1 MSTTDQTGET
11 APELGVDTPEGADTT
26 APQPAAGPTS
36 APAAPASSPPDPVGT
51 AEDPKRWWTLA
62 VLCLSLV
69 LIVANNAS
77 LSVNLPDLQKALHA
91 SDSGLQWIVDIY
103 SLIFAGLLLPAGALT
118 DRYGRKTAL
127 QLGLIVLAVTSLV
140 AMSATQAW
148 ELIALRGVMGAG
160 AAFIM
165 PGTLSILTNV
175 FSPKERGKAIAIW
188 AGFAGF
194 GGILGPLVAG
204 YLLDHYYW
212 GSAFA
217 VNVPIVAVALLAGA
231 FLVPNSKDPHETKLD
246 PAGTLLTVA
255 GLTILLYG
263 IIEGPDSGWRSG
275 SVLATLAI
283 GLILLAGFVVW
294 ELRNSDP
301 MLDIR
306 LFRNPNMAIGAG
318 TIALQY
324 FALYGLFFVILQ
336 YYQLSHG
343 YLPFKS
349 ALATVPIGI
358 LSMVGAPLSA
368 RLVGKLGPR
377 IVVGTGL
384 LTSAAGFIILSRA
397 TPTTPLAVLIPGEC
411 LIGLGLGHT
420 TAPSTTLIMSAV
432 RRAKSGIG
440 SAVNDTSRELG
451 GALGIAVLGSILNS
465 VYQGRVLHRVPPLP
479 KPSVAAAVKTSVT
492 TALQSAKSLP
502 PQTARAV
509 VHAAQLTFAQ
519 AFGAAMI
526 GGAIMLA
533 VTSGLVWKFQ
543 RSDRSSAPQ
552 EH

>member
-1 MSTTDQTGET
+1 MSTTDQHGEP
-11 APELGVDTPEGADTT
+11 APEP
-26 APQPAAGPTS
+26 PAAAPEPAAVPAGPPAAAEA
-36 APAAPASSPPDPVGT
+36 APAAAPV
-51 AEDPKRWWTLA
+51 AEDPRRWWTLA

-77 LSVNLPDLQKALHA
+77 LSVNLPSLQRALHA
-91 SDSGLQWIVDIY
+91 SDSGLQWIVDAY

-118 DRYGRKTAL
+118 DRYGRKTSL
-127 QLGLIVLAVTSLV
+127 QLGLIVLAGASLV
-140 AMSATQAW
+140 AMAATRPW
-148 ELIALRGVMGAG
+148 ELIVLRGVMGAG

-175 FSPKERGKAIAIW
+175 FSPRERGKAIAIW

-194 GGILGPLVAG
+194 GGLLGPLVAG

-217 VNVPIVAVALLAGA
+217 VNIPIVAVALLAGV
-231 FLVPNSKDPHETKLD
+231 FLVPNSKDPRETKLD
-246 PAGTLLTVA
+246 PTGTLLTVA

-263 IIEGPDSGWRSG
+263 IIQGPENGWRSG
-275 SVLATLAI
+275 PVLVTLAM
-283 GLILLAGFVVW
+283 GVLLLVGFVAW
-294 ELRNSDP
+294 ELRTRDP

-336 YYQLSHG
+336 YYQLAHG

-349 ALATVPIGI
+349 ALATVPIGVF
-358 LSMVGAPLSA
+358 SMVGAPLSA
-368 RLVGKLGPR
+368 RLVQRFGPR

-384 LTSAAGFIILSRA
+384 VLSAAGFVVLSRA
-397 TPTTPLAVLIPGEC
+397 TPTTSLLVLIPGEC
-411 LIGLGLGHT
+411 LIGMGLGQT

-465 VYQGRVLHRVPPLP
+465 VYQGRILHRVPPLP
-479 KPSVAAAVKTSVT
+479 SPAAAEVRTSVT
-492 TALQSAKSLP
+492 GALQSARSLP
-502 PQTARAV
+502 PQTGQAV

-519 AFGAAMI
+519 AFGAAMV

-533 VTSGLVWKFQ
+533 VTSGLIWKFQ
-543 RSDRSSAPQ
+543 RSDRSSMPT
-552 EH
+552 EP

>member
-1 MSTTDQTGET
+1 MSATDQAGE
-11 APELGVDTPEGADTT
+11 AASGGTT
-26 APQPAAGPTS
+26 T
-36 APAAPASSPPDPVGT
+36 T

-77 LSVNLPDLQKALHA
+77 LSVNLPSLQKALHA
-91 SDSGLQWIVDIY
+91 SDSGLQWIVDVY

-127 QLGLIVLAVTSLV
+127 QLGLVVLAVASLV
-140 AMSATQAW
+140 AMAATQTW
-148 ELIALRGVMGAG
+148 QLIALRGVMGAG

-175 FSPKERGKAIAIW
+175 FSHEERGKAIAIW

-194 GGILGPLVAG
+194 GGLIGPLVAG
-204 YLLDHYYW
+204 YLLDHFYW

-217 VNVPIVAVALLAGA
+217 INIPIVAIALLAGA
-231 FLVPNSKDPHETKLD
+231 FLVPNSKDPRETSID
-246 PAGTLLTVA
+246 PRGTLLA
-255 GLTILLYG
+255 ISGLTILLYG
-263 IIEGPDSGWRSG
+263 IIEGPERGWRSG
-275 SVLATLAI
+275 PVLATLFVGAV
-283 GLILLAGFVVW
+283 LLVGFIAW
-294 ELRNSDP
+294 ELHHKDP

-343 YLPFKS
+343 YPPFKS
-349 ALATVPIGI
+349 ALATVPIGV

-368 RLVGKLGPR
+368 RLVRRYGPR
-377 IVVGTGL
+377 GVVGTGL
-384 LTSAAGFIILSRA
+384 LTSAVGFIILSRA

-411 LIGLGLGHT
+411 LIGMGLGQT

-465 VYQGRVLHRVPPLP
+465 VYQGRILHRIPRLS
-479 KPSVAAAVKTSVT
+479 PSTAASVRTSVSG
-492 TALQSAKSLP
+492 AL
-502 PQTARAV
+502 QTARRLPPATGRAV
-509 VHAAQLTFAQ
+509 AHAAALTFAQ

-526 GGAIMLA
+526 GGAVMLL
-533 VTSGLVWKFQ
+533 VTSGLVWRFQ
-543 RSDRSSAPQ
+543 RSSQAPVPAAR
-552 EH
+552 

>member
-1 MSTTDQTGET
+1 MSTTDQTGEA
-11 APELGVDTPEGADTT
+11 APH
-26 APQPAAGPTS
+26 
-36 APAAPASSPPDPVGT
+36 PAAP
-51 AEDPKRWWTLA
+51 AEDPKRWWTLG
-62 VLCLSLV
+62 VLCLSLT

-77 LSVNLPDLQKALHA
+77 LSVNLPSLQKALHA
-91 SDSGLQWIVDIY
+91 SDSSLQWIVDAY

-127 QLGLIVLAVTSLV
+127 QLGLVVLAVASLV
-140 AMSATQAW
+140 AMGATSSW
-148 ELIALRGVMGAG
+148 ELIVLRGVMGAG

-175 FSPKERGKAIAIW
+175 FSHEERGKAIAIW

-217 VNVPIVAVALLAGA
+217 INIPIVAVALLAGA
-231 FLVPNSKDPHETKLD
+231 FLVPNSKDPRDTTLD
-246 PAGTLLTVA
+246 PAGTLLTVT

-263 IIEGPDSGWRSG
+263 IIEGPGRGWRSG
-275 SVLATLAI
+275 PVLATLAV
-283 GLILLAGFVVW
+283 GAILLVGFVAW
-294 ELRNSDP
+294 ELRNPDP

-343 YLPFKS
+343 YAPLKS
-349 ALATVPIGI
+349 ALATVPIGV

-368 RLVGKLGPR
+368 RLVRRLGPR

-384 LTSAAGFIILSRA
+384 LASAAGFLVLSRA
-397 TPTTPLAVLIPGEC
+397 TPTTSLAVLIPGEC
-411 LIGLGLGHT
+411 LIGLGLGQT

-465 VYQGRVLHRVPPLP
+465 VYQGRILHRVPPLP
-479 KPSVAAAVKTSVT
+479 GPVAATVRTSVSG
-492 TALQSAKSLP
+492 AIQSAASLP
-502 PQTARAV
+502 AQTGRAV
-509 VHAAQLTFAQ
+509 AHAAQVTFAQ
-519 AFGAAMI
+519 AFSSAMI
-526 GGAIMLA
+526 GGAIMLL
-533 VTSGLVWKFQ
+533 VTAGLVWKFQ
-543 RSDRSSAPQ
+543 RSDRLAKPVEQ
-552 EH
+552 

>member
-1 MSTTDQTGET
+1 MSTTDETGQ
-11 APELGVDTPEGADTT
+11 ATPEPSAEASAQPDT
-26 APQPAAGPTS
+26 GPD
-36 APAAPASSPPDPVGT
+36 SPP
-51 AEDPKRWWTLA
+51 ESSRRWWTLA
-62 VLCLSLV
+62 VLCLSLTV
-69 LIVANNAS
+69 IVANNAS
-77 LSVNLPDLQKALHA
+77 LSVNLPSLQKALNA
-91 SDSGLQWIVDIY
+91 SDSGLQWIVDVY

-127 QLGLIVLAVTSLV
+127 QVGLAVLAAAS
-140 AMSATQAW
+140 
-148 ELIALRGVMGAG
+148 LIAMGATRTWQLILLRGVMGAG

-217 VNVPIVAVALLAGA
+217 VNIPIVAIALLAGA
-231 FLVPNSKDPHETKLD
+231 FLVPNSKDPRDTKLD
-246 PAGTLLTVA
+246 PGGTVLTVA

-263 IIEGPDSGWRSG
+263 IIQGPENGWRSG
-275 SVLATLAI
+275 PVLLALAA
-283 GLILLAGFVVW
+283 GAILLAGFVAW
-294 ELRNSDP
+294 ELRNPDP

-343 YLPFKS
+343 YQPFKS
-349 ALATVPIGI
+349 ALATVPIGVF
-358 LSMVGAPLSA
+358 SMVGAPLSA
-368 RLVGKLGPR
+368 RLVRKLGPR

-384 LTSAAGFIILSRA
+384 LTSAAGFIVLSRA

-411 LIGLGLGHT
+411 LIGMGLGQT

-465 VYQGRVLHRVPPLP
+465 VYQGRILHRVPPLP
-479 KPSVAAAVKTSVT
+479 NPRVAAAVRTSVT
-492 TALQSAKSLP
+492 NALQAAKGLSPKTGQL
-502 PQTARAV
+502 V
-509 VHAAQLTFAQ
+509 VRAAQVTFAQ
-519 AFGAAMI
+519 AFQAAMV
-526 GGAIMLA
+526 GGAVMLV

-543 RSDRSSAPQ
+543 RSDRSAVPTDQ
-552 EH
+552 